1 MEQNVVWN
9 EKKNDMLRE
18 QFGFGFERV
27 LSAISEG
34 NLLDER
40 AHPNRDRYGHQFQLV
55 VKTDD
60 YAWVVPFVANGDQK
74 FFKTLFP
81 SRVETKHY
89 LGTSQ

>member
-1 MEQNVVWN
+1 MDLDVFWN
-9 EKKNDMLRE
+9 EEKNDLLKE

-40 AHPNRDRYGHQFQLV
+40 THPNRERYAHQFQLV
-55 VKTDD
+55 VKIDD
-60 YAWVVPFVANGDQK
+60 YAWIVPFVIDSDRK

-89 LGTSQ
+89 LRIRQ